1 MILVTG
7 GAGLLGSTLIEL
19 LLSKGN
25 TVKAIY
31 NKTPIVFSHPNL
43 HTVQCDILDVAG
55 LEEIMAGITELY
67 HCAGMVSFHRKDAQ
81 KLYKINVE
89 GTANIVNAAIDAG
102 VRKLVHVSSVAAL
115 GRIRE
120 NEIITEQMH
129 WTPETS
135 NSRYGESKHL
145 GEMEVWR
152 GIAEGLNAVIVNP
165 TIILGSGN
173 WDEGSTAIF
182 RTAYDEF
189 PWYTQGTT
197 GFVDVKDV
205 ARAMIALMES
215 DVSAE
220 RFIISGHND
229 SYQNVFNAI
238 ADSFGKKR
246 PHKKVS
252 PFLSRV
258 VSFLEAIKSRITGIA
273 PLVTKETAATAM
285 ARVNF
290 DNSKLLQYIPGFAYT
305 SLQQTIAETCKSL
318 QHKLNNQ

>member
-1 MILVTG
+1 
-7 GAGLLGSTLIEL
+7 
-19 LLSKGN
+19 
-25 TVKAIY
+25 
-31 NKTPIVFSHPNL
+31 
-43 HTVQCDILDVAG
+43 
-55 LEEIMAGITELY
+55 
-67 HCAGMVSFHRKDAQ
+67 MVSFHRKDAQ

-182 RTAYDEF
+182 RTAYNEF

-238 ADSFGKKR
+238 ADGFGKKR

-305 SLQQTIAETCKSL
+305 SLQETIAETCKSL